1 MKTLYIIPA
10 RGGSKG
16 IPGKNIR
23 MLAGKPL
30 ILHSL
35 SLARQFAEDED
46 ICLTTDSEEI
56 ASITNA
62 INYKVPFMRPAA
74 LSADS
79 SGMYDVLLHAVNHY
93 LQSGKVYECIVL
105 LQPTS
110 PFRLP
115 VHIREAFS
123 CYTPDIDMVVSV
135 KKAEANPY
143 FVLFEEDSRGFLHKS
158 KTGNF
163 VRRQD
168 CPPVWQYNG
177 AVYVINPESLK
188 RSGLQDFTKIIKYPM
203 DDLHS
208 VDLDTELDWQYAE
221 FLNGI
226 YQILP
231 I

>member
-16 IPGKNIR
+16 IPGKNLRI
-23 MLAGKPL
+23 LAGKPL

-35 SLARQFAEDED
+35 ELARQFADDQD
-46 ICLTTDSEEI
+46 ICLTTDCEEI
-56 ASITNA
+56 AKIASEV
-62 INYKVPFMRPAA
+62 NYQIPFIRPAS
-74 LSADS
+74 LSDDS
-79 SGMYDVLLHAVNHY
+79 SGMNEVLLHALNHY
-93 LQSGKVYECIVL
+93 KQLGKEYECIVL

-115 VHIREAFS
+115 VHVDGAMSLYTREV
-123 CYTPDIDMVVSV
+123 DMVVSV

-143 FVLFEEDSRGFLHKS
+143 FVLFEENSNGFLAKS

-168 CPPVWQYNG
+168 CPAVWQYNG
-177 AVYVINPESLK
+177 AVYVINTESLK
-188 RSGLQDFTKIIKYPM
+188 KSGLQNFTKVIKYPM
-203 DDLHS
+203 DELHS
-208 VDLDTELDWQYAE
+208 VDLDTELDWQFAE

-226 YQILP
+226 YKILP